1 MRSFTSLAL
10 ETHFLRKLKTQS
22 EHEVSATQLFAYV
35 KGFYLKDIVEIY
47 WGLKNINLYLK
58 IGLTFKEG
66 EDSEE
71 VKQSATYSTSENSS
85 GDENFQLCELSGDF
99 TTIPERRILPYFNV
113 GSIMRMEA
121 PVLDESVAE
130 ITRQNMLSEAMFNI
144 PVYFAADC
152 MGNVNINVFAEESGY
167 QYPYGIEFFG
177 RNLELFV
184 NTFEPPS
191 KLKYDINFS
200 LEPESYS
207 PEDFGD

>member
-22 EHEVSATQLFAYV
+22 EHEASATQTYT
-35 KGFYLKDIVEIY
+35 YLKDFALGEIVEIY
-47 WGLKNINLYLK
+47 WGLKNINLNLK
-58 IGLTFKEG
+58 ISLTYKED
-66 EDSEE
+66 EDSAE
-71 VKQSATYSTSENSS
+71 VSQSASYSTSENSS
-85 GDENFQLCELSGDF
+85 GEPNFQLCELSGDF
-99 TTIPERRILPYFNV
+99 STIPERRILPYFNV
-113 GSIMRMEA
+113 GSIMYIES

-167 QYPYGIEFFG
+167 QYPYGIELFG

-191 KLKYDINFS
+191 KLKYHIDFS
-200 LEPESYS
+200 LEPEFYS
-207 PEDFGD
+207 PEDFVD